1 MLENLQLTLPV
12 IKENS
17 VMMLFKF
24 IQTCQLSEENWFIFI
39 FNMSKSSQDPDI
51 FN

>member
-17 VMMLFKF
+17 ECHDV
-24 IQTCQLSEENWFIFI
+24 IQIHTDLRIV
-39 FNMSKSSQDPDI
+39 
-51 FN
+51 